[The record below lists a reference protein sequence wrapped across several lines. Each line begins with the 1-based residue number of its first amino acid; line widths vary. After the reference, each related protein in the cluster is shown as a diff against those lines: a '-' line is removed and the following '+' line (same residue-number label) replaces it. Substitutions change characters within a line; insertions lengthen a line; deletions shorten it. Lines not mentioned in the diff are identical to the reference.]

1 MMRSF
6 LSHLMAGLLA
16 MHALLGCCWHHAH
29 ACGREC
35 TQTALD
41 SSAAHADHDADS
53 CHSTNSKPCQNH
65 GPHACQKG
73 KCIFIRTVENG
84 ADVSL
89 DLPLSSHICATSC
102 EASSQTPAAVWPL
115 FAADAL
121 LPPLRLHLAHQ
132 VLLL

>member
-1 MMRSF
+1 MRSL

-16 MHALLGCCWHHAH
+16 MHALLGCCWHHTH

-35 TQTALD
+35 TQASFE
-41 SSAAHADHDADS
+41 SSADHDVDS

-73 KCIFIRTVENG
+73 KCVFLRTAENG

-89 DLPLSSHICATSC
+89 ALHFSSHVCATFY
-102 EASSQTPAAVWPL
+102 AVSSQTPAAVRPL